1 MIYAESSVCT
11 EDGVVGMFVPRSIS
25 ADSVASKGSSSAVA
39 GRGGICAVK
48 LQVRVSND
56 GLTRPFPPVRRVSL
70 LCQLIAK
77 PTRLENATM
86 P

>member
-1 MIYAESSVCT
+1 MVK
-11 EDGVVGMFVPRSIS
+11 MFVSRRIS
-25 ADSVASKGSSSAVA
+25 TDSVASKGCSSAVV
-39 GRGGICAVK
+39 GLGELCATK
-48 LQVRVSND
+48 LHVRVSND
-56 GLTRPFPPVRRVSL
+56 GPTRAFPPVRCVFL

>member
-1 MIYAESSVCT
+1 MLNALFVLEMVLLECSYLEVFPLT
-11 EDGVVGMFVPRSIS
+11 VV
-25 ADSVASKGSSSAVA
+25 SKGSSSEVV
-39 GRGGICAVK
+39 GLGGICAAE

-56 GLTRPFPPVRRVSL
+56 GPTRPFPPVRCVSL
-70 LCQLIAK
+70 LCQFIAK